1 MMNSSSLCLM
11 ILLETQGV
19 SLECNGESKVFH
31 ATISTISADN
41 LSSNDAA
48 GLSKHLSSGRICRFS
63 SKFTE
68 GEFTM
73 RDSTNYSYHLQ
84 AVQENPENASLWCQK
99 SMLLL
104 WDDICTFSHY
114 VFISPW
120 CDAWLPWGHHTC
132 CIEVCVTGACE
143 EKTDHCGPAKLRDW
157 WLPLWQL
164 RQIIQTITTTWAC
177 PEEYLGIWLVV
188 HLRNSP
194 SLDCFPKWLHP
205 KYPAMMHGK
214 CTCYWEKL
222 GT

>member
-48 GLSKHLSSGRICRFS
+48 GLSKNLSSGRICRFS

-104 WDDICTFSHY
+104 WDVICTFAHC
-114 VFISPW
+114 VLISPW
-120 CDAWLPWGHHTC
+120 CDAWLPWGHHTRST
-132 CIEVCVTGACE
+132 EVGVTGILVLQE
-143 EKTDHCGPAKLRDW
+143 QEKTNHCGPAKLWDQQ
-157 WLPLWQL
+157 LPLWQPG
-164 RQIIQTITTTWAC
+164 QIIQTTTTLGACFEDEWASGWKC
-177 PEEYLGIWLVV
+177 IWEINCLQMT
-188 HLRNSP
+188 
-194 SLDCFPKWLHP
+194 K
-205 KYPAMMHGK
+205 
-214 CTCYWEKL
+214 
-222 GT
+222 

>member
-48 GLSKHLSSGRICRFS
+48 GLSKNLSSGRICRFS

-84 AVQENPENASLWCQK
+84 AVQENPENARVYGVRSPCCFSEMSYAPSPIVYLFLLDVMHDFLEGIIPAVLRLVLQEFWCYRSKKKQITVAQLNYGINNFPYGNQGRSSRPPPLSEHALRTNGHLVGSASEK
-99 SMLLL
+99 S
-104 WDDICTFSHY
+104 T
-114 VFISPW
+114 VF
-120 CDAWLPWGHHTC
+120 
-132 CIEVCVTGACE
+132 
-143 EKTDHCGPAKLRDW
+143 R
-157 WLPLWQL
+157 
-164 RQIIQTITTTWAC
+164 
-177 PEEYLGIWLVV
+177 
-188 HLRNSP
+188 
-194 SLDCFPKWLHP
+194 
-205 KYPAMMHGK
+205 
-214 CTCYWEKL
+214 
-222 GT
+222 

>member
-48 GLSKHLSSGRICRFS
+48 GLSKNLSSGRICRFS

-84 AVQENPENASLWCQK
+84 AVQENPENARVYGVRSPCYVSEMTYAPLPFIYLFPLMWCMTSLRVSYLLYWGWCYTSLWRRNK
-99 SMLLL
+99 SL
-104 WDDICTFSHY
+104 W
-114 VFISPW
+114 
-120 CDAWLPWGHHTC
+120 
-132 CIEVCVTGACE
+132 
-143 EKTDHCGPAKLRDW
+143 LR
-157 WLPLWQL
+157 
-164 RQIIQTITTTWAC
+164 
-177 PEEYLGIWLVV
+177 
-188 HLRNSP
+188 
-194 SLDCFPKWLHP
+194 
-205 KYPAMMHGK
+205 
-214 CTCYWEKL
+214 
-222 GT
+222 